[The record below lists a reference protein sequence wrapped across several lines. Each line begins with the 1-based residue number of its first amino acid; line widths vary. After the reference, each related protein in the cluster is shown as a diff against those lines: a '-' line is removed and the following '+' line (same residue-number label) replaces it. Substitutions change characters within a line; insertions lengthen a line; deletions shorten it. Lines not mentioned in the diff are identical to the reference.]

1 MFLQFALCLGACS
14 KAADQPPPKPTS
26 APVAAPTVVASTTG
40 GSTASGAKAGATKA
54 GATKAGASTAAVS
67 KTSASTPAATQPKAA
82 GRAGQK
88 LATLAVGSRCG
99 VTRYTVLTDLGIGD
113 LQVGR
118 TTASVKR
125 SCFVVRDAVEPME
138 GIPQRVLRVLISG
151 DTVRATVLDD
161 LIWRISITSPQ
172 FVTRDGLR
180 VGTPLSRVVT
190 QKGVTLTEGE
200 DGLYTLLSSHC
211 GLSFR
216 FAFPSRAPPGKEW
229 TPGLLERFHGDAV
242 VNKIFVTRCIR

>member
-1 MFLQFALCLGACS
+1 
-14 KAADQPPPKPTS
+14 
-26 APVAAPTVVASTTG
+26 VAVLAG
-40 GSTASGAKAGATKA
+40 GG
-54 GATKAGASTAAVS
+54 
-67 KTSASTPAATQPKAA
+67 
-82 GRAGQK
+82 
-88 LATLAVGSRCG
+88 RCG
-99 VTRYTVLTDLGIGD
+99 VTRYSVLTDLGIGD

-172 FVTRDGLR
+172 FATRDGLR
-180 VGTPLSRVVT
+180 VGTALSRVVT

-200 DGLYTLLSSHC
+200 DGLYTLLPTHC

-229 TPGLLERFHGDAV
+229 TPALLERIHGDAV